1 MPFLGERH
9 QNIFMV
15 SWTCRRAL
23 LNWPTLR
30 SGGVFRLRGA
40 TAISQ
45 QARAAEG
52 LLGKMPSRSILEG
65 AAVARCCHGAFSG
78 ARRWQNAREMRSSA
92 SDGGNILARCVP
104 GCLSVASF
112 ALHASPRGPR
122 TGKSP
127 IRGKIRA
134 PCIRKALQTAVWEY
148 TARRSCHEGAAFAA
162 RTPRIMHGAQILP
175 FLGAPFER
183 FDLFRVGWGGARV
196 SRTVPV
202 CAGWHGCF
210 AGSPYAAP
218 SCSPLT
224 RRMLLLSRP
233 PSRETCLLP
242 PPV

>member
-1 MPFLGERH
+1 
-9 QNIFMV
+9 MV

-23 LNWPTLR
+23 LNWQTLC
-30 SGGVFRLRGA
+30 SGGVFRLRGT

-45 QARAAEG
+45 QVRAAEG

-134 PCIRKALQTAVWEY
+134 PCIRNELALAGYARHASEMPRKQPFGNTPREDLAMRGPLSLYRPLESC
-148 TARRSCHEGAAFAA
+148 TARESCH
-162 RTPRIMHGAQILP
+162 
-175 FLGAPFER
+175 
-183 FDLFRVGWGGARV
+183 
-196 SRTVPV
+196 
-202 CAGWHGCF
+202 
-210 AGSPYAAP
+210 
-218 SCSPLT
+218 PLT
-224 RRMLLLSRP
+224 LDLSATRRLR
-233 PSRETCLLP
+233 
-242 PPV
+242 